1 MKGNDSLWYRVLVN
15 GELLS
20 WVRGKQDA
28 MALCQSLGDDATVVP
43 EDDGASTDVP
53 AKGAADA
60 S

>member
-43 EDDGASTDVP
+43 EDD
-53 AKGAADA
+53 
-60 S
+60 